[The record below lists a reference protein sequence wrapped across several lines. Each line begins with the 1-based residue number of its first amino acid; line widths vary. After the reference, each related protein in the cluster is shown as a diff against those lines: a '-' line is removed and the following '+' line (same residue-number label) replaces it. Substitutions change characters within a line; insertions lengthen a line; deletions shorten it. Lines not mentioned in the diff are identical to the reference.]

1 MQTESNLNLVT
12 FDKYDRY
19 GAYHWLECERHSR
32 RYNPPLVARYEAVA
46 KRVSGRPKTLDIGCG
61 DGYLMYL
68 VQPQCEMI
76 VGIDTASG
84 GISHAARQL
93 SSQPETAASHCRIAL
108 GRGYQLPFADAQFDL
123 VLLTDVIE
131 HLKCPEYCLAEICRV
146 LKPEGALCVTTPRRR
161 PERSLGWDHVRE
173 YTADEL
179 QSCLAS
185 FFVDVELTFLWP
197 LTWFRLY
204 GTRLG
209 WRLIRLF
216 ARYAGNPFLR
226 EGQEP
231 EKFAQ
236 ILAMCQQPRL
246 SQSPARSPSR
256 EA

>member
-1 MQTESNLNLVT
+1 MSTDHELNLVT

-19 GAYHWLECERHSR
+19 GAYHWQECERHSK
-32 RYNPPLVARYEAVA
+32 RYNPPLVARYEAVV
-46 KRVSGRPKTLDIGCG
+46 KRISGRPKTLDIGCG

-68 VQPQCEMI
+68 AQPHCETI
-76 VGIDTASG
+76 VGIDTALAG
-84 GISHAARQL
+84 VSHAARQL
-93 SSQPETAASHCRIAL
+93 SSQPGTGASPCRIAL
-108 GRGYQLPFADAQFDL
+108 GSGYALPFADAQFDL
-123 VLLTDVIE
+123 VLFTDVIE
-131 HLKCPEYCLAEICRV
+131 HLKRPESCLAEICRV

-161 PERSLGWDHVRE
+161 PERPLGWDHVRE

-179 QSCLAS
+179 QSSLAS

-204 GTRLG
+204 GTRVG

-226 EGQEP
+226 EGREP

-236 ILAMCQQPRL
+236 ILAMCRRPHL
-246 SQSPARSPSR
+246 HQSPVESPSR
-256 EA
+256 AA

>member
-1 MQTESNLNLVT
+1 MQTENNLNLVT

-19 GAYHWLECERHSR
+19 GAYHWQECERHSR

-46 KRVSGRPKTLDIGCG
+46 KRISGRPKALDIGCG
-61 DGYLMYL
+61 DGYLMHL
-68 VQPQCEMI
+68 VQPKCETI

-84 GISHAARQL
+84 GIRNAVRQWSRL
-93 SSQPETAASHCRIAL
+93 PGQDASHCHIAL
-108 GRGYQLPFADAQFDL
+108 GSGYALPFDDAQFDL

-131 HLKCPEYCLAEICRV
+131 HLKRPEFCLAEICRV
-146 LKPEGALCVTTPRRR
+146 LQPSGTLCVTTPRRR
-161 PERSLGWDHVRE
+161 PERPLGWDHVRE
-173 YTADEL
+173 YTAEEL
-179 QSCLAS
+179 RHDLAA

-226 EGQEP
+226 EGQTP

-236 ILAMCQQPRL
+236 MLAMCHQPRL
-246 SQSPARSPSR
+246 RQLPTRWPLSA
-256 EA
+256 